1 MFNAS
6 KGFKIST
13 TGANTTIFP
22 IVIIDSNI
30 FLSTQEITLNNNNF
44 EPILLNVPKITEQLN
59 IESKKQTISGVT
71 LQISNLPVLP
81 LSKRFSDFGTM
92 KNKQVKIY
100 FCTNTTTSY
109 AIDNNIQDDNQ
120 AVLVYE
126 GYIKES
132 KMDQNQ
138 VTLVLEDTISKD
150 LKHKLPLEKH
160 NFGEQAIREKD
171 RNKAMPYVFGN
182 VDKSP
187 AYLVNGDIF
196 DPSLTDNS
204 TGKILIGEA
213 EEVLTINE
221 DVLKAYPTGTYTGL
235 DVNEIGATTVYVL
248 HDDVYLNLNS
258 HDPEVEF
265 PTKSDVDEDG
275 NPEETL
281 DNFNSWSIN
290 HNTKW
295 IFNDFTEDANLEEFI
310 KPYKNRGYNFHIESL
325 QSKSINFDLIPVCY
339 INSPKSIES
348 FFQADEEGTANQPTA
363 GFATDIQA
371 VGSAGGTPED
381 FARVVT
387 DFNPNTSLN
396 IKAETD
402 VGIFANRSSDF
413 GGLIRHPS
421 SAGFKITMNKLSTF
435 PCATYVLYTVGYDAL
450 KLKSATGAFS
460 DSLPIENALSLWNN
474 TYEEELIGAEFFQGG
489 FFRSLLERLI
499 KKSPVLDRFIPSD
512 NYNTGKNISNI
523 STKAVLKLIHTQKI
537 PTYENEEG
545 ESYDDLYGYPHY
557 SDNVFTGLNKMIEGH
572 HTDFGDKTN
581 TTLHDGTIKKE
592 NQEDRGGWAFNNAN
606 KYTEIYF
613 GMPYNVIASRPSHDG
628 GEDPNFPSVYL
639 GSNITYDNFTDIA
652 DGRSAY
658 FGHGGEGYNISLIH
672 FQILHQGFV
681 QNWNKQDY
689 YIKAIGRNSDSPT
702 AVNHAT
708 TMVDL
713 LGLELQKSESN
724 VDVYNQQNQ
733 KIKLNFTLSEKSF
746 KAKDVIADMFKNT
759 KSFFKVDGQNRAIFP
774 TIASTYTGE
783 GNYQPNAVLYAE
795 DVLKYT
801 FTKTKDVYNQCRVK
815 YNFGYGVG
823 NTLDQTKILDIQDYL
838 PQYNTDYYNLIE
850 DKVLEFES
858 QHIRDAQSAQELAEY
873 LLFLNCNE
881 HNIAKISVPLSKGI
895 ELESGDIIAFW
906 DELDDMKL
914 FGTKYSYKD
923 FTDPLY
929 TNQYKTNGQYVYP
942 LWFISKIT
950 KSTKKVDIEA
960 VQLHHLSTS
969 ALFFNNLYWDEQNQ
983 LWSNTAILGCT
994 YPTALN
1000 YNPSATQDDGSCLL
1014 PQQDDENPIAEFS
1027 IFNNTTGE
1035 PIDDNQEIEL
1045 SASQPILEMRI
1056 QNSSY
1061 DPDDLQAGFDF
1072 ISEIPNFP
1080 ATFTSQ
1086 LEFIF
1091 TIFKNP
1097 PYPIIIELQQSGI
1110 GDSYAQ
1116 GFGTGN
1122 PPNILFSSE
1131 YEEPEY
1137 DSNSQV
1143 WKLPTNEYFINLK
1156 VLKDGQ
1162 EVNQQTKSFKIS
1174 EYTYYPP
1181 LGAGDINND
1190 GVFSILD
1197 IVLMLNMITT
1207 GEYDITADINEDGVV
1222 DVLDVVKL
1230 LELINE

>member
-1 MFNAS
+1 MRMRNTEGQFL
-6 KGFKIST
+6 
-13 TGANTTIFP
+13 AN
-22 IVIIDSNI
+22 
-30 FLSTQEITLNNNNF
+30 
-44 EPILLNVPKITEQLN
+44 
-59 IESKKQTISGVT
+59 
-71 LQISNLPVLP
+71 
-81 LSKRFSDFGTM
+81 
-92 KNKQVKIY
+92 Y
-100 FCTNTTTSY
+100 
-109 AIDNNIQDDNQ
+109 
-120 AVLVYE
+120 
-126 GYIKES
+126 
-132 KMDQNQ
+132 
-138 VTLVLEDTISKD
+138 
-150 LKHKLPLEKH
+150 
-160 NFGEQAIREKD
+160 
-171 RNKAMPYVFGN
+171 
-182 VDKSP
+182 
-187 AYLVNGDIF
+187 
-196 DPSLTDNS
+196 
-204 TGKILIGEA
+204 
-213 EEVLTINE
+213 
-221 DVLKAYPTGTYTGL
+221 
-235 DVNEIGATTVYVL
+235 
-248 HDDVYLNLNS
+248 
-258 HDPEVEF
+258 
-265 PTKSDVDEDG
+265 
-275 NPEETL
+275 
-281 DNFNSWSIN
+281 
-290 HNTKW
+290 
-295 IFNDFTEDANLEEFI
+295 
-310 KPYKNRGYNFHIESL
+310 
-325 QSKSINFDLIPVCY
+325 
-339 INSPKSIES
+339 
-348 FFQADEEGTANQPTA
+348 
-363 GFATDIQA
+363 
-371 VGSAGGTPED
+371 
-381 FARVVT
+381 
-387 DFNPNTSLN
+387 
-396 IKAETD
+396 
-402 VGIFANRSSDF
+402 
-413 GGLIRHPS
+413 
-421 SAGFKITMNKLSTF
+421 
-435 PCATYVLYTVGYDAL
+435 
-450 KLKSATGAFS
+450 
-460 DSLPIENALSLWNN
+460 PIENALSLWNN
-474 TYEEELIGAEFFQGG
+474 TYEEQLASGDSSG
-489 FFRSLLERLI
+489 FFGNVLERLVQ
-499 KKSPVLDRFIPSD
+499 KSPFLSRFVTISTPS
-512 NYNTGKNISNI
+512 TRNISAI
-523 STKAVLKLIHTQKI
+523 SLKSVLKLIHTQKL
-537 PTYENEEG
+537 PNYENEEG
-545 ESYDDLYGYPHY
+545 QSYDDIYGYPHY

-572 HTDFGDKTN
+572 HADFGKFTS
-581 TTLHDGTIKKE
+581 TTLHDGTIKKTKE
-592 NQEDRGGWAFNNAN
+592 TDRGGWAFNNAN

-613 GMPYNVIASRPSHDG
+613 GMPYNIIAAST
-628 GEDPNFPSVYL
+628 NSVASFTNHYL
-639 GSNITYDNFTDIA
+639 GQGITQDNFTDIA

-658 FGHGGEGYNISLIH
+658 FGTSNGEGYNISLIH

-702 AVNHAT
+702 AVNHTT

-823 NTLDQTKILDIQDYL
+823 NTLDQTKILDIEDYL

-969 ALFFNNLYWDEQNQ
+969 ALFFNNLYWNEQTQ
-983 LWSNTAILGCT
+983 LWSNTEILGCT
-994 YPTALN
+994 VPTALN
-1000 YNPSATQDDGSCLL
+1000 YNPSATINDGSCLYQ
-1014 PQQDDENPIAEFS
+1014 QQDDESPIAEFS
-1027 IFNNTTGE
+1027 MFNNTTGE
-1035 PIDDNQEIEL
+1035 VIDDNQEIEL

-1072 ISEIPNFP
+1072 ITEIPNFP

-1190 GVFSILD
+1190 GFFTILD

-1207 GEYDITADINEDGVV
+1207 GEYDIIADINEDGVV